1 MYNFQCDGYR
11 KDGGCYEA
19 IEQTEF
25 VGSITLEWVW
35 VGKEQIA
42 GRGDTVC
49 KVLEG
54 RRSLKLLMR
63 KPQAQMALLVL
74 KAQDAKPRFNT

>member
-1 MYNFQCDGYR
+1 MDIE
-11 KDGGCYEA
+11 KDSGCHED
-19 IEQTEF
+19 IEQIEF

-42 GRGDTVC
+42 GRGDTTC

-54 RRSLKLLMR
+54 RRSLKLLKR
-63 KPQAQMALLVL
+63 KTTSPNGVIY
-74 KAQDAKPRFNT
+74 